1 MKNLRQLNLS
11 EELPAAFS
19 GFQPE
24 LKVVLVYEDY
34 EMGIEGKWI
43 FDRIVREVGEGD
55 AARLTVWR
63 FDFFYSPE
71 LTLALS
77 RQAGEADVIIVAP
90 RHPDRLPPQVHK
102 WLENWPLH
110 RRVASGAV
118 VSVFHSAAGPVSRT
132 SDAALSLWRAAE
144 RAGMDYFC
152 RTGGY
157 AANQPAT
164 QTANANSLVQPSSQ
178 MAHQRQWGVNE

>member
-1 MKNLRQLNLS
+1 MQNLRQLNLT
-11 EELPAAFS
+11 EELPTAFS

-34 EMGIEGKWI
+34 EMGIEGKRI
-43 FDRIVREVGEGD
+43 FDLIVQEVGGGD

-63 FDFFYSPE
+63 FDFFHSPQ

-77 RQAGEADVIIVAP
+77 RQAEEADVIIVAP
-90 RHPDRLPPQVHK
+90 RDPDHLPPQVRK
-102 WLENWPLH
+102 WLENWPIH

-118 VSVFHSAAGPVSRT
+118 VSVFHSAAGAVSRT

-152 RTGGY
+152 RTGVF
-157 AANQPAT
+157 AVNQPAT
-164 QTANANSLVQPSSQ
+164 QTANANSLVKPSSP
-178 MAHQRQWGVNE
+178 MSHQRQWGVNE